1 MYFSSNFTTSFPHM
15 FFRLFLSTLFIVLLY
30 STARP
35 QNNPVQISVTDTENL
50 PLPKAPVILTNAT
63 DSSIVHSITNLEGIA
78 IFENLAEGVYVISI
92 SYMGFQ
98 PIESTILITEGL
110 RQFEYIMSADAIS
123 LGGVTITAR
132 RPLIRQEDDKM
143 IIDPEPIAN
152 TSTNALEILESTPG
166 LYVDQEGGIYLT
178 GATPAAVYINGRE
191 MKMSTQDIN
200 TILRSLPPHSVDRIE
215 VLKTPSTKFDAS
227 SSGGII
233 NIILKKGVKI
243 GRFGSVSAGM
253 NQGQYGNRFA
263 GFTLNN
269 SSDKTTSYLNF
280 NYNYNQRFEELNTS
294 RTLRPDTFLQQSSQS
309 LANSHQIYTGYGF
322 NYEPKTN
329 LSFSYDGRVNASIRQ
344 SDADN
349 INKIKTPEEIILSQS
364 DNFISNSSDFLNL
377 QQDLGMILKTDT
389 LGSELDVRFSYSY
402 NYNAS
407 EQQYQTLYSIPISI
421 ELAGDGKNKQD
432 RHFLVF
438 QTDLTQ
444 QLPWKVKLETGV
456 KSSLMNFDSDSRYF
470 NRLNGISVTDEM
482 RTNAFLYKENI
493 NAAYIQASK
502 RIFAGFQL
510 KAGVRMEHTYTE
522 GLQTVP
528 VDTGFLINRTDWF
541 PYVYLSRKVLDIMGI
556 ELFGYVIYRKTI
568 NRPGYQQ
575 LNPYIRFV
583 DQFLYETGNPSLTPQ
598 FNENIELNISYND
611 MPIFAVGRNYTKDI
625 FSMVMYQDENNEGV
639 LMRTYDNLGTSRET
653 YFRGMAGIP
662 PGGKYFFAI
671 GAQYHYNVYEGI
683 YDNQPLTF
691 SNGSW
696 RFFTFHSLNLTK
708 ETKLTVSGFMMTR
721 GVWNFYELNTF
732 GQVNLGLSQT
742 FFNKKMTVTL
752 SARDILRTMIN
763 DFTFSQGSVVTT
775 GNRYTDNRRFGI
787 NIRYNFGIRE
797 KEDRRGMPAFEE
809 PEF

>member
-1 MYFSSNFTTSFPHM
+1 MNIKAIFSV
-15 FFRLFLSTLFIVLLY
+15 FFILFLCSAAF
-30 STARP
+30 S
-35 QNNPVQISVTDTENL
+35 QNNPVQVTVTDTENL
-50 PLPKAPVILTNAT
+50 PLPKAPVILTNAA
-63 DSSIVHSITNLEGIA
+63 DSSVVHSITGLNGIA
-78 IFENLAEGVYVISI
+78 IFENLAEGVYLINI

-98 PIESTILITEGL
+98 PIESTILITDEL
-110 RQFEYIMSADAIS
+110 RQFDYIMSTDAIS
-123 LGGVTITAR
+123 LEGVTITAR
-132 RPLIRQEDDKM
+132 RPFIRQEDDKM

-215 VLKTPSTKFDAS
+215 VLKTPSSKFDAS

-233 NIILKKGVKI
+233 NIVLKKGVKI
-243 GRFGSVSAGM
+243 GRFGSVSSGM
-253 NQGQYGNRFA
+253 NQGEYGNRFA
-263 GFTLNN
+263 GFSFNN

-280 NYNYNQRFEELNTS
+280 NYNYNQRFEELNTL
-294 RTLRPDTFLQQSSQS
+294 RTLRTDTFLQQTSES
-309 LANSHQIYTGYGF
+309 LANSNQIYTGYGL
-322 NYEPKTN
+322 NYEPKSN
-329 LSFSYDGRVNASIRQ
+329 ISFSYDGRINASTRQ

-349 INKIKTPEEIILSQS
+349 QNRIQTSEETILSNS
-364 DNFISNSSDFLNL
+364 NNTILNFSDFINI
-377 QQDLGMILKTDT
+377 QQDLGMLLKTDT
-389 LGSELDVRFSYSY
+389 LGSELDVRLSYSY
-402 NYNAS
+402 NINS
-407 EQQYQTLYSIPISI
+407 SDQEYSTSYITPFSA
-421 ELAGDGKNKQD
+421 ELSGSGKNNQG
-432 RHFLVF
+432 RHFLVL

-444 QLPWKVKLETGV
+444 HLPLGVKIETGV
-456 KSSLMNFDSDSRYF
+456 KGSLMNYDSDSKYF
-470 NRLNGISVTDEM
+470 INLNGNNVTDAS

-493 NAAYIQASK
+493 YAAYAQASK
-502 RIFAGFQL
+502 KLFAGFNL
-510 KAGVRMEHTYTE
+510 KAGVRLEHTSMN
-522 GLQTVP
+522 GLQKVP
-528 VDTGFLINRTDWF
+528 TDTGFVINRTDWF
-541 PYVYLSRKVLDIMGI
+541 PYVYLSRKVLDLMGI
-556 ELFGYVIYRKTI
+556 ELFGYMIYRRTI
-568 NRPGYQQ
+568 SRPGYQQ

-583 DQFLYETGNPSLTPQ
+583 DEFLYETGNPSLTPQ

-611 MPIFAVGRNYTKDI
+611 MPVFAVGRNYTKDI
-625 FSMVMYQDENNEGV
+625 FSMVMYRDEDYEGV

-671 GAQYHYNVYEGI
+671 GAQYHYNEYEGV
-683 YDNQPLTF
+683 YDNEPLSF

-708 ETKLTVSGFMMTR
+708 ETKLTASGFMMTK

-742 FFNKKMTVTL
+742 FFNKKLTITL
-752 SARDILRTMIN
+752 NARDIFRTMIN
-763 DFTFSQGSVVTT
+763 DFTFSQGSIVTT